1 MGGGRGVNGQ
11 CIYPWAQG
19 EPFITIQKTRRLPLK
34 GQVLV
39 APGDHVEPST
49 PVART
54 EIPGNA
60 QMVRAAQILG
70 IEPREIERVLVKQ
83 IGAPV
88 QKGELLAESRS
99 FFGLFRATVT
109 SPITG
114 TIESI
119 SDASGNITIR
129 EAPIPVEMPA
139 YVEGTVVEVLPAEG
153 VVVEARG
160 AFIQGIFGVGG
171 EREGKLRVVASGPD
185 QPLDEAQVPAEC
197 AGEIL
202 IGGSLVT
209 GAALR
214 AAAKAGAAGVVA
226 GGVIDQELMEFLGH
240 DIGVAI
246 TGHENI
252 HLTLMVTEGF
262 GEIRMAE
269 RTFELLRSLD
279 GRRASI
285 NGATQIRAGVIRP
298 EIIVPRMQDAQA
310 GLVSAED
317 ESALEVGTRIR
328 IIREPY
334 FGRLGRVAAL
344 PPDPQQIPTGASGAG
359 SDRRGEHVVIP
370 RANVKIIV
378 GGLCAVGGSGGSAA
392 SSARYRGPVA
402 LHHLAEVRSDRSWG
416 WQDQDEEDIGDP
428 APGRLRLFGLMA
440 FRQSGG

>member
-1 MGGGRGVNGQ
+1 MGSAYTPGLKVS
-11 CIYPWAQG
+11 
-19 EPFITIQKTRRLPLK
+19 PFITIQKTRRLPLK

-54 EIPGNA
+54 ELPGNA
-60 QMVRAAQILG
+60 QMVRAAQMLG
-70 IEPREIERVLVKQ
+70 IEPREIWRALLKQ
-83 IGAPV
+83 AGDSV
-88 QKGELLAESRS
+88 QKGELLAETRS

-109 SPITG
+109 APISG
-114 TIESI
+114 TIESV
-119 SDASGNITIR
+119 SDTTGNITIR
-129 EAPIPVEMPA
+129 EAPIPVEVPA
-139 YVEGTVVEVLPAEG
+139 YVEGTIVEVLPGEG

-171 EREGKLRVVASGPD
+171 EREGKLRVVVSGPD

-214 AAAKAGAAGVVA
+214 AAAKAGAAGIVA
-226 GGVIDQELMEFLGH
+226 GGIIDQELMEFLGH

-298 EIIVPRMQDAQA
+298 EIIVPRTQEAQA
-310 GLVSAED
+310 GMTTAED
-317 ESALEVGTRIR
+317 ESALEIGTRIR
-328 IIREPY
+328 VIREPY
-334 FGRLGRVAAL
+334 FGRLGRVATL
-344 PPDPQQIPTGASGAG
+344 PPEPQQIPTGASVRVLGADLDG
-359 SDRRGEHVVIP
+359 GEHVVIP
-370 RANVKIIV
+370 RANVEIIV
-378 GGLCAVGGSGGSAA
+378 
-392 SSARYRGPVA
+392 
-402 LHHLAEVRSDRSWG
+402 E
-416 WQDQDEEDIGDP
+416 
-428 APGRLRLFGLMA
+428 
-440 FRQSGG
+440 